1 HRCPGQLRGV
11 PARGRV
17 RQKLQPAHARAH
29 QEEHQVKRTWT
40 EVGVG
45 ILATIGAVYLGF
57 VIVMPL
63 SRYAQMHGLSG
74 EDGGVADGKWQ
85 AEQVQ
90 ETCSDDHELKTV
102 VWVSG
107 GTPVSVGGRQW
118 SAFRAVSSQPRGP
131 AR

>member
-57 VIVMPL
+57 VLVMPFL
-63 SRYAQMHGLSG
+63 VTRKCTFYPVMT
-74 EDGGVADGKWQ
+74 VASPTGKWQ